1 MKKLKII
8 TILALSLGITSCS
21 TMNKSFNNR
30 SNLNKWNYEVENMG
44 VGNDGTYLIKV
55 RDYFNSTDESVYM
68 EKLKRN
74 AVHSVV
80 YQSIPTGNG
89 CIKHP
94 ALITNDSK
102 IEGRESFLED
112 FFVPKGKSI
121 SFVGSVSNSS
131 KEIIRLK
138 KSNNYKISIV
148 LSVNKDDLCKYL
160 INNNVIK
167 PLDNIF

>member
-8 TILALSLGITSCS
+8 IILVLALGITSCS
-21 TMNKSFNNR
+21 TMNKTVTNR
-30 SNLNKWNYEVENMG
+30 PDFNKWNYEVENMG

-55 RDYFNSTDESVYM
+55 SDYFNSTDESVYM
-68 EKLKRN
+68 EKLKRD

-80 YQSIPTGNG
+80 YQGVPAGNG
-89 CIKHP
+89 CIRQP
-94 ALITNDSK
+94 ALMTNDSK
-102 IEGRESFLED
+102 IEGCETFLEE

-121 SFVGSVSNSS
+121 SFVGSVSNGS

-138 KSNNYKISIV
+138 KTNNYKISIV
-148 LSVNKDDLCKYL
+148 LSVNKDDLRKYL